1 MKHQHNKHQIQDLP
15 WHKPGQE
22 NSDGDILR
30 YIAVNSTD
38 QQAFVIFLEILNKWN
53 KGTCLT
59 KDDATRAALSFID
72 YWW

>member
-1 MKHQHNKHQIQDLP
+1 MKHQHHTHHIQDLL
-15 WHKPGQE
+15 WDKPMQV

-30 YIAVNSTD
+30 YIADNSTD
-38 QQAFVIFLEILNKWN
+38 QQAFVIFLEMLNKWN

-59 KDDATRAALSFID
+59 KEEAKNAANSFIE